1 MIEKVNAIALKKV
14 KPTNT
19 RDNVK
24 FIPDPYKKVASSM
37 ETQFLNFMIS
47 KMKNT
52 INQNTPESSAVEY
65 YNGLINKERSNIM
78 AKNNGGLGIQKLILN
93 QIYPPHLRNK
103 ASYEYFMKN
112 LQPNNNQK
120 QKIQK
125 YSSLEEKSRSIIKAE
140 INQKD
145 SRNE

>member
-1 MIEKVNAIALKKV
+1 MIEKVNSLALRKIKSS
-14 KPTNT
+14 NT
-19 RDNVK
+19 KDNSK

-52 INQNTPESSAVEY
+52 INQNTPDSSAVEY

-112 LQPNNNQK
+112 LQPNNNR

-125 YSSLEEKSRSIIKAE
+125 YVSSEEKGQKIIKADITQKE
-140 INQKD
+140 IK
-145 SRNE
+145 NE

>member
-1 MIEKVNAIALKKV
+1 MAI
-14 KPTNT
+14 
-19 RDNVK
+19 
-24 FIPDPYKKVASSM
+24 
-37 ETQFLNFMIS
+37 Q
-47 KMKNT
+47 MKNT
-52 INQNTPESSAVEY
+52 INQNTPDSSAVEY

-112 LQPNNNQK
+112 LQPNNNR

-125 YSSLEEKSRSIIKAE
+125 YVSSEEKGQKIIKADITQKE
-140 INQKD
+140 IK
-145 SRNE
+145 NE

>member
-1 MIEKVNAIALKKV
+1 MIEKAIPLSAKKF
-14 KPTNT
+14 KQNSIKN
-19 RDNVK
+19 DSK
-24 FIPDPYKKVASSM
+24 YIPEPYKKVASSM

-52 INQNTPESSAVEY
+52 INQNTPDSSAVEY

-112 LQPNNNQK
+112 LQPNNNR

-125 YSSLEEKSRSIIKAE
+125 YVSSEEKGQKIIKADITQKE
-140 INQKD
+140 IK
-145 SRNE
+145 NE

>member
-1 MIEKVNAIALKKV
+1 MIEKAKPIAIKNFKSIN
-14 KPTNT
+14 KSN
-19 RDNVK
+19 DSK

-52 INQNTPESSAVEY
+52 INKNNPESSAIEY
-65 YNGLINKERSNIM
+65 YNGLINKERSDIM

-112 LQPNNNQK
+112 LQPNANK

-125 YSSLEEKSRSIIKAE
+125 YSPDVEKKQQITKANE
-140 INQKD
+140 IQKD
-145 SRNE
+145 NKNE

>member
-1 MIEKVNAIALKKV
+1 MIEKVNSLALRKIKSS
-14 KPTNT
+14 NT
-19 RDNVK
+19 KDNSK
-24 FIPDPYKKVASSM
+24 LIPDPYKKVASSM

-52 INQNTPESSAVEY
+52 INQNTPDSSAVEY

-112 LQPNNNQK
+112 LQPNNNR

-125 YSSLEEKSRSIIKAE
+125 YVSSEEKGQKIIKADITQKE
-140 INQKD
+140 IK
-145 SRNE
+145 NE

>member
-1 MIEKVNAIALKKV
+1 MIEKAKPIAIKNFKSIN
-14 KPTNT
+14 KSN
-19 RDNVK
+19 DSK

-52 INQNTPESSAVEY
+52 INKNNPESSAVEY

-112 LQPNNNQK
+112 LQPNANK

-125 YSSLEEKSRSIIKAE
+125 YSPDVEKKQQITKADN
-140 INQKD
+140 IQKD
-145 SRNE
+145 NKNE

>member
-1 MIEKVNAIALKKV
+1 MIEKVSPIPIKKTAQ
-14 KPTNT
+14 TNKKS
-19 RDNVK
+19 DSK

-47 KMKNT
+47 KMKNS
-52 INQNTPESSAVEY
+52 INKNNPESSAIEY

-78 AKNNGGLGIQKLILN
+78 AKNNGGLGIQQLILN

-112 LQPNNNQK
+112 MQPNTNK

-125 YSSLEEKSRSIIKAE
+125 YSPNTKDDIPKVSKSEII
-140 INQKD
+140 QKD
-145 SRNE
+145 NKNE

>member
-1 MIEKVNAIALKKV
+1 MIEKAKPIAIKNFKSIN
-14 KPTNT
+14 KSN
-19 RDNVK
+19 DSK

-52 INQNTPESSAVEY
+52 INKNNPESSAVEY
-65 YNGLINKERSNIM
+65 YNGLINKERSDIM

-112 LQPNNNQK
+112 LQPNANK

-125 YSSLEEKSRSIIKAE
+125 YSPDVEKKQQITKANE
-140 INQKD
+140 IQKD
-145 SRNE
+145 NKNE

>member
-1 MIEKVNAIALKKV
+1 MIEKAKPIAIKNFKSIN
-14 KPTNT
+14 KSN
-19 RDNVK
+19 DSK

-52 INQNTPESSAVEY
+52 INKNNPESSAIEY
-65 YNGLINKERSNIM
+65 YNGLINKERSDIM

-112 LQPNNNQK
+112 LQPNANK

-125 YSSLEEKSRSIIKAE
+125 YSPDVEKKQQITKAND
-140 INQKD
+140 IQKD
-145 SRNE
+145 NKNE

>member
-1 MIEKVNAIALKKV
+1 MIEKATPLSIRKIK
-14 KPTNT
+14 NT
-19 RDNVK
+19 SLRDDSK

-52 INQNTPESSAVEY
+52 IDKNNPESSAVEY
-65 YNGLINKERSNIM
+65 YNGLINKERSDIM
-78 AKNNGGLGIQKLILN
+78 SKNNGGLGIQKLILN
-93 QIYPPHLRNK
+93 QIYPSHLRNK

-112 LQPNNNQK
+112 LQPNANK

-125 YSSLEEKSRSIIKAE
+125 YSSNLEGSQSITKAE
-140 INQKD
+140 IIQRDNK
-145 SRNE
+145 NE